1 MHPKIS
7 HSLHKKDLLLKR
19 QEQQK
24 STEQRQVAAIREA
37 QRLAQILCA
46 EFGVNTVLLIGPL
59 TYGQYLDG
67 MPIELAIERIPDNV
81 FNRAFAHLKR
91 ISSFPVELIDLT
103 QADNWTRKSARK
115 TGTILA
121 QGA

>member
-19 QEQQK
+19 QEQQEK
-24 STEQRQVAAIREA
+24 TQQRQVAAMREA
-37 QRLAQILCA
+37 QRLAQVLCA
-46 EFGVNTVLLIGPL
+46 EFGVKTVLLIGPL

-67 MPIELAIERIPDNV
+67 MPIELAIERIPNDI

-103 QADNWTRKSARK
+103 QADNWTRKSAGE
-115 TGTILA
+115 TGKILA